1 MNSIALSVPKRNVLR
16 KVNEGKVQER
26 EEREI
31 EIE

>member
-1 MNSIALSVPKRNVLR
+1 MNSIALSIPKRNVLR
-16 KVNEGKVQER
+16 NISKGKVQER